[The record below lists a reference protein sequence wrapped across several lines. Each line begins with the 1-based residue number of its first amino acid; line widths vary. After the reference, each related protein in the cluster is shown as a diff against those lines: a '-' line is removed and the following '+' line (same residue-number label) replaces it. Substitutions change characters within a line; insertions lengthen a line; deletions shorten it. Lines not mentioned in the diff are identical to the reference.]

1 VSMSL
6 FLPMHQKKW
15 ENYRLILLEEVS
27 LSEVE
32 KNAGPLPWLD
42 SQEFTPPNSKLVM
55 TNYKSNSGVT
65 ISLMLKPKNG
75 ELKMLMKK
83 ENLLKEL
90 SVNSS
95 WNQLLP

>member
-1 VSMSL
+1 
-6 FLPMHQKKW
+6 
-15 ENYRLILLEEVS
+15 
-27 LSEVE
+27 
-32 KNAGPLPWLD
+32 
-42 SQEFTPPNSKLVM
+42 M